1 MLKKILISEFF
12 TTVNFSLALKS
23 LAYLTYKL
31 PIIRKWKNNY
41 ILEQKLLS
49 YLKLSK
55 SKIITFYNWRSAI
68 FHAIKMIQIKKT
80 DEIIVNGY
88 NCISVS
94 NAVIQTWAKIIYSDI
109 SKNNF
114 WLDIK
119 DLKSKINKNTKVIII
134 QHTFWKITD
143 IEKIK
148 KIANENKI
156 LLIEDCA
163 HSLWSKINKIH
174 TWTFWDFAIFS
185 TGRDKVISSVTWG
198 FLVINNN
205 RYFDKIKDI
214 KKKLVLPSIKLTVKN
229 LMYNLAWYK
238 AYKLYDF
245 LKLWRLIIFVSRK
258 LNLITEILTLSEREC
273 KFKEFNFSLP
283 NSLAWLAI
291 SELSKIEIFN
301 NHRIMLANYYN
312 NNKLNNKFITIPYKN
327 ENWEKN
333 NYFRFPILVKNT
345 KLKEELYIYMRNNN
359 VLLGNYWS
367 WQPIIPLLVNQDKAK
382 YIYWSCSVSENVT
395 SRILTIPN
403 HSLITIKNAEKIVKL
418 LNNF

>member
-1 MLKKILISEFF
+1 MFKKTLISEFF
-12 TTVNFSLALKS
+12 TTVSFNLALKS
-23 LAYLTYKL
+23 LSYLTYKL
-31 PIIRKWKNNY
+31 PTIRKWDNVS
-41 ILEQKLLS
+41 ILEKKLLS
-49 YLKLSK
+49 YLDLQK
-55 SKIITFYNWRSAI
+55 SKIISLYNWRSAI
-68 FHAIKMIQIKKT
+68 FHALKIIDVKKN

-94 NAVIQTWAKIIYSDI
+94 NAVIQSWAKIIYSDI
-109 SKNNF
+109 SKENF

-119 DLKSKINKNTKVIII
+119 DLESKISKNTKAIII
-134 QHTFWKITD
+134 QHTFWKIAD

-148 KIANENKI
+148 KLSKEKEII
-156 LLIEDCA
+156 LIEDCA
-163 HSLWSKINKIH
+163 HSLWSKINNFH

-327 ENWEKN
+327 EIWEKN